1 MSGPIGERP
10 TTRRGDLPLIESR
23 RSRDSAGAVLR
34 AVLDHGPIAR
44 SSVARVTRLSAA
56 SVTGV
61 ASSLLARG
69 LIREVPEAA
78 GPPGIG
84 RPHVPLD
91 IQVQGAAVVGVHIAV
106 PRITVSLLDLRG
118 RIIAQIQEPHG
129 RTDPASVIAAV
140 AARIAT
146 LRRRHSRRRI
156 LGLGLA
162 TGGWVDS
169 SNGTIIEHPPL
180 GWRDVRIGAALAKAT
195 GLPVRADNNSRALL
209 RAELLFGEVAGR
221 ARESAVHLFVGNV
234 VDVAFATGGAVHH
247 GPRSAS
253 GAVAHLPVE
262 GCREAC
268 SCGRVGCLQA
278 AVSER
283 VLVRRALAGGLI
295 DQPVISALVRA
306 AAGGSAGA
314 LELLRNRAQLVGR
327 AAALLLD
334 LFDPEVLVVAEAGAN
349 QLPECLA
356 TLRAE
361 VAGWSSAAAD
371 VGRVVRPS
379 SFPGTVLAVAGG
391 AVALDQVY
399 ASPLDLG
406 VRLRAS

>member
-1 MSGPIGERP
+1 
-10 TTRRGDLPLIESR
+10 
-23 RSRDSAGAVLR
+23 
-34 AVLDHGPIAR
+34 
-44 SSVARVTRLSAA
+44 
-56 SVTGV
+56 
-61 ASSLLARG
+61 
-69 LIREVPEAA
+69 
-78 GPPGIG
+78 
-84 RPHVPLD
+84 
-91 IQVQGAAVVGVHIAV
+91 
-106 PRITVSLLDLRG
+106 
-118 RIIAQIQEPHG
+118 
-129 RTDPASVIAAV
+129 
-140 AARIAT
+140 
-146 LRRRHSRRRI
+146 
-156 LGLGLA
+156 LA

-169 SNGTIIEHPPL
+169 LNGTIVEHPPL
-180 GWRDVRIGAALAKAT
+180 DWRDVPIGAALAEAT

-234 VDVAFATGGAVHH
+234 VDVAFATGGTVHQ

-262 GCREAC
+262 GCLEDC
-268 SCGRVGCLQA
+268 SCGRAGCLQA

-283 VLVRRALAGGLI
+283 VLARRALAAGLI
-295 DQPVISALVRA
+295 DRPDIPALVKA

-314 LELLRNRAQLVGR
+314 LELLRDRARLVGR

-334 LFDPEVLVVAEAGAN
+334 LFDPEVLIVAEAGAN

-361 VAGWSSAAAD
+361 VAARSSAGAGA
-371 VGRVVRPS
+371 GRVVHPS
-379 SFPGTVLAVAGG
+379 SFPGSVLAVAGG

-406 VRLRAS
+406 VRLPAS